1 MREDTVAKGREDGT
15 QITLLSFTCS
25 HRDGRV
31 SARMETSHKRP
42 CGKKCPNQGGD
53 LEARDLD
60 AKNGWSGQGVASSV
74 RAEATEAVADVTPTL
89 RHTVSFIC

>member
-1 MREDTVAKGREDGT
+1 MG
-15 QITLLSFTCS
+15 S
-25 HRDGRV
+25 
-31 SARMETSHKRP
+31 KRAGP
-42 CGKKCPNQGGD
+42 PSLIWGSPRTGGD